1 MAALR
6 NFLLRRS
13 PSYRGTNLSTRGLFL
28 LLWLLHAPRIIAASI
43 SCLGGE
49 WWRGRGDV
57 TTRYVSKKNFK
68 WNPPC
73 IFVEESSKKI
83 ESKSSSRKCR
93 RIIFIFFFFSFLKL
107 NEREF
112 YYCSSFVYGFLYGR
126 KEKNIKGIIFP
137 QIIR

>member
-13 PSYRGTNLSTRGLFL
+13 PSYRGLSTRGLFL

-93 RIIFIFFFFSFLKL
+93 RIIFIFFFFFFFKVKRERVLL
-107 NEREF
+107 LFEFCIWIFIREEREE
-112 YYCSSFVYGFLYGR
+112 Y
-126 KEKNIKGIIFP
+126 
-137 QIIR
+137 